1 MKLASQI
8 ISWVFMPLLMPI
20 YALLLVMFIPSN
32 IDFIQNTQCMYAM
45 DFQFKKAFLYM
56 FLIFC
61 VLAPGVSIL
70 ILKRRG
76 IIASIDMDTQ
86 KERYIPILV
95 MFIYCLVLFFYI
107 NYLINVNRLTVP
119 KFLTTLPLSGVAVTA
134 VFIIVNRWRK
144 ISIHAAASGILV
156 GFILAYILQQVE
168 YELWTFTLSLLVTGV
183 VMSARLYLQKHTISE
198 VIIGWFIGSFITFVI
213 NFWY

>member
-1 MKLASQI
+1 MKLFSQI
-8 ISWVFMPLLMPI
+8 ISWIFMPLLMPI

-32 IDFIQNTQCMYAM
+32 IDFIQNSQCMYAM

-107 NYLINVNRLTVP
+107 NYLINVNRLIVP
-119 KFLTTLPLSGVAVTA
+119 KFLTMLPLSGVVVTA

-144 ISIHAAASGILV
+144 ISIHAAAAGILV

-168 YELWTFTLSLLVTGV
+168 YELWIFTLSLLVTGI
-183 VMSARLYLQKHTISE
+183 VMSARLYLQKHTLSE
-198 VIIGWFIGSFITFVI
+198 VIIGWLIGSFITFGI

>member
-95 MFIYCLVLFFYI
+95 MFIYCFVLFFYI
-107 NYLINVNRLTVP
+107 NYLINVNRLIVP
-119 KFLTTLPLSGVAVTA
+119 KFITTLPLSGVAVTA
-134 VFIIVNRWRK
+134 VFIIINRWRK

-156 GFILAYILQQVE
+156 GFILAYILQQIE
-168 YELWTFTLSLLVTGV
+168 YKLWVFTVSLLVTGI
-183 VMSARLYLQKHTISE
+183 VMSARLYLQKHTFSE

>member
-32 IDFIQNTQCMYAM
+32 IDFIQNSQCMYAM

-86 KERYIPILV
+86 RERYIPILV

-107 NYLINVNRLTVP
+107 NYLINVNRLIVP
-119 KFLTTLPLSGVAVTA
+119 KFITTLPLSGVAVTA

-156 GFILAYILQQVE
+156 GFILAYILQQIE
-168 YELWTFTLSLLVTGV
+168 YELWIFTVSLLVTGV
-183 VMSARLYLQKHTISE
+183 VMSARIYLQKHTFSE
-198 VIIGWFIGSFITFVI
+198 VIIGWLIGSFITFGI

>member
-1 MKLASQI
+1 MKLFSQI

-32 IDFIQNTQCMYAM
+32 IDFIQNSQCMYAM

-107 NYLINVNRLTVP
+107 NYLINVNRLIVP
-119 KFLTTLPLSGVAVTA
+119 KFLTMLPLSGVAVTA

-144 ISIHAAASGILV
+144 ISIHAAAAGILV

-168 YELWTFTLSLLVTGV
+168 YELWVFTISLLVTGI
-183 VMSARLYLQKHTISE
+183 VMSARLYLQKHTLSE
-198 VIIGWFIGSFITFVI
+198 VIIGWLIGSFITFGI

>member
-32 IDFIQNTQCMYAM
+32 IDFIQNSQCMYAM

-61 VLAPGVSIL
+61 VLAPGVSFL

-76 IIASIDMDTQ
+76 IVASLQMEER
-86 KERYIPILV
+86 KERYIPIAV
-95 MFIYCLVLFFYI
+95 MFVYCLVLFFYI
-107 NYLINVNRLTVP
+107 NYLINVNRLIVP
-119 KFLTTLPLSGVAVTA
+119 KFLTMLPLSGALVTA
-134 VFIIVNRWRK
+134 VFIIINRWKK

-156 GFILAYILQQVE
+156 GFVLAYILQQIE
-168 YELWTFTLSLLVTGV
+168 YQLWVFTISLLVSGL
-183 VMSARLYLQKHTISE
+183 VMSARLYLQKHTFSE
-198 VIIGWFIGSFITFVI
+198 VIIGWLIGSFITFVI

>member
-8 ISWVFMPLLMPI
+8 ISWIFMPLLMPI

-32 IDFIQNTQCMYAM
+32 IDFIQNNQCMYAM

-56 FLIFC
+56 FFIFC

-76 IIASIDMDTQ
+76 IIDSIDMDTQ

-95 MFIYCLVLFFYI
+95 MFFYCLVLFFYI
-107 NYLINVNRLTVP
+107 NYLINVNRLIVP

-144 ISIHAAASGILV
+144 ISIHGAAAGILV

-168 YELWTFTLSLLVTGV
+168 YELWIFTISLLVAGV
-183 VMSARLYLQKHTISE
+183 VMSARLYLQKHTLSE
-198 VIIGWFIGSFITFVI
+198 VIIGWLIGSFITFGI

>member
-1 MKLASQI
+1 MKLFSQI
-8 ISWVFMPLLMPI
+8 ISWIFMPLLMPI

-32 IDFIQNTQCMYAM
+32 IDFIQNSQCMYAM

-86 KERYIPILV
+86 RERYIPILV

-107 NYLINVNRLTVP
+107 NYLINVNRLIVP

-168 YELWTFTLSLLVTGV
+168 YELWVFTASLLVTGI